1 MQENTTKY
9 QIGGLNSIVQ
19 ADESDI
25 GGRGKQKVLFLL
37 EKDEKGKRRRLRH
50 APIPDQSRR
59 SLELNLISQV
69 SKKTKVQTDG
79 NPVYHFLRLYDFDLD
94 QVSHRQENF
103 EHSHLKDLNMII
115 GNFKNWIRGIHGHI
129 DRKNTAYYLNEFAYR
144 FNRRRT
150 ESNIFDRLVKRSIT
164 RPIPIT
170 YKKIVNDEQYLPLAA

>member
-1 MQENTTKY
+1 MAAWLILMKIRRCMQENATKY
-9 QIGGLNSIVQ
+9 QIGRLNSIVQ

-25 GGRGKQKVLFLL
+25 GG
-37 EKDEKGKRRRLRH
+37 
-50 APIPDQSRR
+50 
-59 SLELNLISQV
+59 
-69 SKKTKVQTDG
+69 
-79 NPVYHFLRLYDFDLD
+79 NPAYHFLRLYDFDLD

-144 FNRRRT
+144 FGWSQAALAARPCSQDRRRT

-164 RPIPIT
+164 RHIPIT
-170 YKKIVNDEQYLPLAA
+170 YKKIVNDQQYLPMAA